1 MPTTCYL
8 ICEIQFGAGGRG
20 GGIQPIKP
28 VGVKISTLFN
38 IQLNVVT
45 GEITAYATLSEK
57 D

>member
-8 ICEIQFGAGGRG
+8 ICEIQFWGKK
-20 GGIQPIKP
+20 IQPIKP

>member
-1 MPTTCYL
+1 MLCVPIACYL
-8 ICEIQFGAGGRG
+8 ICE
-20 GGIQPIKP
+20 IQPIKP

-45 GEITAYATLSEK
+45 REITAYATLSEK